1 MTELN
6 IKECVQVS
14 QMGRKEKG
22 FLSRRKSRCKET
34 GDETAQGVFQD
45 VVHVRAPPGPS
56 RCPLRWVITM
66 ALQTGLP
73 ASALLSGPC
82 ET

>member
-22 FLSRRKSRCKET
+22 FLSRRNSRCKET
-34 GDETAQGVFQD
+34 GGETAQGIFQD
-45 VVHVRAPPGPS
+45 VVHIRAPPEPGHCHLS
-56 RCPLRWVITM
+56 GGL
-66 ALQTGLP
+66 LDSLLTGLP
-73 ASALLSGPC
+73 ASAFC
-82 ET
+82 